1 MNIIYGCHIANSI
14 LKKSSEDKIHITPLK
29 LNCLL
34 YLLYSEYL
42 YLTGESLFNE
52 TFIKTTKGPIVPSV
66 YYKFIS
72 YENYVINNYIKDAK
86 GKVIYVKDGI
96 FDECLIHIWEKYKNK
111 SDYDILSYI
120 EDGTEYSKKNN
131 EEQLSDIDI
140 LNDILTRKEKEL
152 ENARSYIK
160 KMILPKNIKTNK

>member
-1 MNIIYGCHIANSI
+1 MNIIYGWNIANSI
-14 LKKSSEDKIHITPLK
+14 LIKSFKDKIYITPLK
-29 LNCLL
+29 LNCLV

-42 YLTGESLFNE
+42 YLTGEPLLTE
-52 TFIKTTKGPIVPSV
+52 TFIKTAKGPIVPSI

-86 GKVIYVKDGI
+86 GKVTYVKDGI
-96 FDECLIHIWEKYKNK
+96 FDECLIRIWGVFKNK

-120 EDGTEYSKKNN
+120 EDGNEYSKKNN
-131 EEQLSDIDI
+131 EEQLNDIDI

-152 ENARSYIK
+152 ENAKSYIK
-160 KMILPKNIKTNK
+160 KLTLQKNNSNR

>member
-14 LKKSSEDKIHITPLK
+14 LKKSSKDKIHITPLK

-66 YYKFIS
+66 YYNLIS
-72 YENYVINNYIKDAK
+72 YEKTLINNYIKDAK
-86 GKVIYVKDGI
+86 CKVIYVKYGI
-96 FDECLIHIWEKYKNK
+96 FD
-111 SDYDILSYI
+111 
-120 EDGTEYSKKNN
+120 
-131 EEQLSDIDI
+131 
-140 LNDILTRKEKEL
+140 
-152 ENARSYIK
+152 
-160 KMILPKNIKTNK
+160 

>member
-14 LKKSSEDKIHITPLK
+14 LKKSSKDKIHITPLK

-66 YYKFIS
+66 YYNLIS
-72 YENYVINNYIKDAK
+72 YEKTLINNYIKDAK
-86 GKVIYVKDGI
+86 CKVIYVKDGI
-96 FDECLIHIWEKYKNK
+96 FDECLNYICEKYKNK
-111 SDYDILSYI
+111 SVDDILSYI

-131 EEQLSDIDI
+131 EEQLNDIDI
-140 LNDILTRKEKEL
+140 LNDILTIKEKKL
-152 ENARSYIK
+152 ETAKSYRHCPKIK
-160 KMILPKNIKTNK
+160 VTI

>member
-14 LKKSSEDKIHITPLK
+14 LKKSPEDKIYITPLK
-29 LNCLL
+29 LNCLI

-52 TFIKTTKGPIVPSV
+52 TFIKTKKGPIVPSV

-72 YENYVINNYIKDAK
+72 YENYIINNYIKDAK

-96 FDECLIHIWEKYKNK
+96 FDECLIHIWGVFKNK
-111 SDYDILSYI
+111 SEYEMLSYI
-120 EDGTEYSKKNN
+120 ENGNEYSKKNN
-131 EEQLSDIDI
+131 EEQLNDIDI
-140 LNDILTRKEKEL
+140 LKDILFRKEKEL
-152 ENARSYIK
+152 ENAKSYIK
-160 KMILPKNIKTNK
+160 KLTPSKNKNNK